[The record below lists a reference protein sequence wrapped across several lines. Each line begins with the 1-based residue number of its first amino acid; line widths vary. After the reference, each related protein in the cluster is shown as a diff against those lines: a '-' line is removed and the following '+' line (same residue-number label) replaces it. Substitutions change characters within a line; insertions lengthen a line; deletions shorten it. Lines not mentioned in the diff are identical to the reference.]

1 MQAPCKRAAAL
12 WRDPE
17 GAALV
22 EFALLAPA
30 FIALTLVTLHM
41 MLIYLAQQMLETA
54 AETAGRL
61 LLTGTAQTL
70 ERFSTVMNR
79 AGIPLGRNF

>member
-1 MQAPCKRAAAL
+1 
-12 WRDPE
+12 
-17 GAALV
+17 
-22 EFALLAPA
+22 
-30 FIALTLVTLHM
+30 M